1 MAFASDEESDVD
13 GASED
18 CDEEVA
24 VAAAAADVASAEAD
38 VDCNPCAV
46 PLFDVAVV
54 TLAALLPPPPG
65 CPCTIPMPCP
75 FFARTDA
82 LCSFDR
88 SVLVLL
94 AAVTSAASL
103 PTRTVQGADGDQCR
117 MPVPVSRISK
127 TIMVPITEKATMLT
141 QLAEQRAAKS
151 LRKFIGAE

>member
-1 MAFASDEESDVD
+1 MAFAKDEDSEVE
-13 GASED
+13 GASDDCEED
-18 CDEEVA
+18 VA
-24 VAAAAADVASAEAD
+24 VAAAAEDVASAEVD
-38 VDCNPCAV
+38 VDCKPWAV

-54 TLAALLPPPPG
+54 TVAVAMPPPG

-82 LCSFDR
+82 LCSLDK

-117 MPVPVSRISK
+117 VPVLVSRISRIQS
-127 TIMVPITEKATMLT
+127 TAKAEHAAMLA